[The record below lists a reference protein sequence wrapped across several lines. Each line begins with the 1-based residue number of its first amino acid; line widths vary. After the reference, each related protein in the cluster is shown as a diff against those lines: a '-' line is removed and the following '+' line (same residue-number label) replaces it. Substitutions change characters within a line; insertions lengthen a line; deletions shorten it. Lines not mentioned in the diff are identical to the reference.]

1 MVDIT
6 QQVPRRLTS
15 LLVFEIDT
23 IEPAA
28 SCCAFRPSGEAGFP
42 RLQPLAFHF
51 QTGQKEKVGMRRPET
66 KTKTKPQYSVHRVH
80 LGRTAQL
87 DELAHAC
94 GQVYSRTL
102 LFFWR
107 TVRHKGLWLKP
118 KHLMRLISTDPDQLL
133 HSHTV
138 DATVQAFFAG
148 LSSWR
153 ERRKTDPTARPPRHR
168 KWYFRIEYKSSAIT
182 LKDSLLILSN
192 GRGKTP
198 VVLFWEW
205 ALPHTVVIHWT
216 GSQYEALATYQI
228 GKGLPQEQEVS
239 LQERRTEH
247 SAGIDLGEVHPAVSY
262 DGQRAHLLN
271 GRLLRSKR
279 QYRNKLIARMD
290 AKISHCKKGSN
301 RRRKLLR
308 AKQKRLSKLS
318 HQIQEIEHK
327 QTSYLVNT
335 LHQEG
340 VEKLVIGDVRT
351 IRHGLDKG
359 SKTNQ
364 KLHQWSFGSI
374 RHKLTYKAERLGMHI
389 VIHEERFTS
398 RTCPVCGHRRK
409 SAPAGRVFRCTS
421 RTCQWQGHRDGVG
434 AANIR
439 AKYRGEFGGRHVVG
453 AMAPPTGCGYVP
465 QLRVSL

>member
-1 MVDIT
+1 M
-6 QQVPRRLTS
+6 S
-15 LLVFEIDT
+15 
-23 IEPAA
+23 
-28 SCCAFRPSGEAGFP
+28 FR
-42 RLQPLAFHF
+42 F
-51 QTGQKEKVGMRRPET
+51 QTGQKEKVGMSTPGT
-66 KTKTKPQYSVHRVH
+66 KAQTQYSVRRVH

-118 KHLMRLISTDPDQLL
+118 RHLMRLISTDPDHLL
-133 HSHTV
+133 HAHTV

-192 GRGKTP
+192 GRGKAP
-198 VVLFWEW
+198 LVLSWEW
-205 ALPHTVVIHWT
+205 DLPKTVVIHWT

-228 GKGLPQEQEVS
+228 RKGLPEEEEVS
-239 LQERRTEH
+239 LDERRAAH
-247 SAGIDLGEVHPAVSY
+247 GAGIDLGEVHPAVSY
-262 DGQRAHLLN
+262 DGERAHLLN

-290 AKISHCKKGSN
+290 AKIARCKKGGK
-301 RRRKLLR
+301 RRRKLVR
-308 AKQKRLSKLS
+308 AKQKRLRKLT
-318 HQIQEIEHK
+318 HQIQDIEHK
-327 QTSYLVNT
+327 LTSSLVNT
-335 LHQEG
+335 LHREG

-351 IRHGLDKG
+351 IRQGLDKG

-364 KLHQWSFGSI
+364 KLHQWSFGSVW
-374 RHKLTYKAERLGMHI
+374 HKLTYKAERLGMR
-389 VIHEERFTS
+389 VALQEESFTS

-409 SAPAGRVFRCTS
+409 SVPAGRVFGCTN
-421 RTCQWQGHRDGVG
+421 RICRWQGHRDGVG

-439 AKYRGEFGGRHVVG
+439 AKYRGEFGSRHVVG
-453 AMAPPTGCGYVP
+453 VMAPPTGCRYVP

>member
-1 MVDIT
+1 
-6 QQVPRRLTS
+6 
-15 LLVFEIDT
+15 
-23 IEPAA
+23 
-28 SCCAFRPSGEAGFP
+28 
-42 RLQPLAFHF
+42 
-51 QTGQKEKVGMRRPET
+51 MRKPE
-66 KTKTKPQYSVHRVH
+66 TKTKPQYTVRRVH

-118 KHLMRLISTDPDQLL
+118 RHLMRLIPTDPDHLL
-133 HSHTV
+133 HAHTV
-138 DATVQAFFAG
+138 DAAVQAFFAG

-153 ERRKTDPTARPPRHR
+153 ERHSMDPNAKPPRRR
-168 KWYFRIEYKSSAIT
+168 KWYFKVEYKSSAIR
-182 LKDSLLILSN
+182 LHESLLILSN
-192 GRGKTP
+192 GRENAP
-198 VVLFWEW
+198 LVLFWEW
-205 ALPHTVVIHWT
+205 DRPKTVVIHWT
-216 GSQYEALATYQI
+216 GSEYEAIATYQI
-228 GKGLPQEQEVS
+228 GQDLSEEEEVS
-239 LQERRTEH
+239 LQERRAEH
-247 SAGIDLGEVHPAVSY
+247 SVGIDLGEVHPAVSS

-279 QYRNKLIARMD
+279 QYRNKLMAKMD
-290 AKISHCKKGSN
+290 AKIARCKQGGK
-301 RRRKLLR
+301 RRRKLIR
-308 AKQKRLSKLS
+308 AKQKRLSKLK

-351 IRHGLDKG
+351 IRQNLDKG
-359 SKTNQ
+359 STTNQ

-374 RHKLTYKAERLGMHI
+374 RHKLTYKAERLGMR
-389 VIHEERFTS
+389 VMMQEESYTS

-409 SAPAGRVFRCTS
+409 SAPSGRVFGCTN
-421 RTCQWQGHRDGVG
+421 RTCRWQGHRDGVG
-434 AANIR
+434 AVNIR

-465 QLRVSL
+465 QLRVLL